1 MTTQTLLDLVL
12 GVALLCW
19 IGYRQLTWTAVA
31 PERMW
36 RMPALLAII
45 GVVLLLQNATGGTGG
60 TISAGDL
67 GVLAIETVIAI
78 GLGAVM
84 GLMAHFRPIGDR
96 TRAAFHARD
105 RGRSTTVP
113 TIESRTGWVGMALW
127 VVLIAV
133 RVGGEVYAHMSHS
146 VLLTSTGVILLTV
159 ALNRAAR
166 IVVITERAKRFVP
179 VADSARVAA

>member
-12 GVALLCW
+12 AVALLCW

-45 GVVLLLQNATGGTGG
+45 GVVTLFQNGAGG
-60 TISAGDL
+60 TISAADL
-67 GVLAIETVIAI
+67 GILAIETVISV

-84 GLMAHFRPIGDR
+84 GLMAHFRPIGER
-96 TRAAFHARD
+96 TLAAFHAKD
-105 RGRSTTVP
+105 RGRSITIP
-113 TIESRTGWVGMALW
+113 TIESRTGWLGMALW
-127 VVLIAV
+127 LVLIGM
-133 RVGGEVYAHMSHS
+133 RIGGEVYAHTTHS

-166 IVVITERAKRFVP
+166 IVVITERVKRFVP
-179 VADSARVAA
+179 LAEPARVAA

>member
-1 MTTQTLLDLVL
+1 MTTQTLLDIVI

-36 RMPALLAII
+36 RMPAILAII
-45 GVVLLLQNATGGTGG
+45 GVITLFQSGTGD

-67 GVLAIETVIAI
+67 GILAIETVVSI

-84 GLMAHFRPIGDR
+84 GLMAHFRPIR
-96 TRAAFHARD
+96 EQTLAAFHAND
-105 RGRSTTVP
+105 RGRSLTVP
-113 TIESRTGWVGMALW
+113 TIETRTGWIGLALW
-127 VVLIAV
+127 LVLIAA
-133 RVGGEVYAHMSHS
+133 RIGGEVYAHATHS
-146 VLLTSTGVILLTV
+146 TLLMSTGVILLTV

-166 IVVITERAKRFVP
+166 IVVITQRAARFVP
-179 VADSARVAA
+179 VAESGRVAA